1 MPNTDW
7 YAETAYDSRKKKDV
21 PPPDASAWKGKERA
35 LRAHPL
41 PIGVHCADYRA
52 YLEKTTLQELK
63 KGLPKGKLNHEY
75 SELYTLANPKV
86 AVATLRWLGGV
97 ISIVGLFTTIMTLN
111 TGELSAYDWRNYIW
125 FLLPFSIFILCC
137 VLMKYIPDKNNTI
150 FNRRTGLVTIPRGG
164 KKTPVILPFAELDG
178 YYYCSHST
186 VNVNYLLHF
195 GHRFTPRGYGTG
207 RSWVDRYWIYVEW
220 EFLQQYMDISLPL
233 PDIPDLEPYRHL
245 DSTTAAYDKQYSRE
259 PHYWRDMDMAQFEKE
274 RQEGIQAIEN
284 FPWEE
289 LPVDHIPQE
298 LMKKLFPGVRLFS

>member
-1 MPNTDW
+1 
-7 YAETAYDSRKKKDV
+7 
-21 PPPDASAWKGKERA
+21 
-35 LRAHPL
+35 
-41 PIGVHCADYRA
+41 
-52 YLEKTTLQELK
+52 
-63 KGLPKGKLNHEY
+63 
-75 SELYTLANPKV
+75 
-86 AVATLRWLGGV
+86 
-97 ISIVGLFTTIMTLN
+97 
-111 TGELSAYDWRNYIW
+111 
-125 FLLPFSIFILCC
+125 
-137 VLMKYIPDKNNTI
+137 MKYIPDKNNTI

-245 DSTTAAYDKQYSRE
+245 DPTTAAYDKQYSRE

-289 LPVDHIPQE
+289 LRVDYIPQE